1 MTESKLCS
9 YSCVHIST
17 DTDLELLF
25 LRTFLSIQS
34 WLWELLHMHNV
45 SCHTIKAFF
54 FYLLIRSL
62 HFVRLSVKKKKKKLL
77 LSECLLCLDDYL
89 YLSPVFSVHSEHFH
103 TDHQVLIIN
112 LTPLFA
118 SSVKSRSY
126 LNSTKIHAWGWGFS
140 LSLSLSSSP
149 PPSRLFQPF
158 SLSSSLWTFFSR
170 PLTNLSLFLNL
181 SLSWD
186 PHCLSEVFV
195 NDVISYQHSDWIS
208 QESMT
213 TTLFFLAIWT

>member
-62 HFVRLSVKKKKKKLL
+62 HFVRLSVKKKKKQLL

-140 LSLSLSSSP
+140 LSLSLFLP
-149 PPSRLFQPF
+149 PPPLPSFSTFLSLIFSLDFFLSTSHQPF
-158 SLSSSLWTFFSR
+158 FVSQPQPFLRPSLSFWSICQWC
-170 PLTNLSLFLNL
+170 
-181 SLSWD
+181 D
-186 PHCLSEVFV
+186 
-195 NDVISYQHSDWIS
+195 
-208 QESMT
+208 
-213 TTLFFLAIWT
+213 